1 MNIVLIGATS
11 GIGLDIA
18 EKLSMQKHNLYIGSS
33 NEDKLNE
40 VKSKLNCSG
49 TQIDVSDI
57 DNFEL
62 FFNQACNALDNIDV
76 IINCVG
82 SILLKPSHMAHKKE
96 ILDTYAL
103 NTFNSIGTIKY
114 GVNYLRKKGGSI
126 ILFSSAAASIG
137 LKNHDI
143 ISSAKGAINSLVK
156 SAAMSYANNNVRINA
171 IAPGLVDTPLS
182 SKITSNSSALDYSIQ
197 MHPIN
202 RIGKPQNITK
212 CVEWLIDKDSD
223 WITGQTITIDGG
235 LSTLKK

>member
-1 MNIVLIGATS
+1 MI
-11 GIGLDIA
+11 
-18 EKLSMQKHNLYIGSS
+18 NLLRAYW
-33 NEDKLNE
+33 
-40 VKSKLNCSG
+40 
-49 TQIDVSDI
+49 
-57 DNFEL
+57 
-62 FFNQACNALDNIDV
+62 
-76 IINCVG
+76 
-82 SILLKPSHMAHKKE
+82 HK
-96 ILDTYAL
+96 
-103 NTFNSIGTIKY
+103 IK
-114 GVNYLRKKGGSI
+114 VTMEGSI

>member
-11 GIGLDIA
+11 GIGLAIL
-18 EKLSMQKHNLYIGSS
+18 EKLSGTQNNFFIGSS
-33 NEDKLNE
+33 NQEKLNA
-40 VKSKLNCSG
+40 VKSRVNCRG
-49 TQIDVSDI
+49 TLIDVSDM
-57 DNFEL
+57 DNFES
-62 FFNQACNALDNIDV
+62 FFKEANDTLENINV

-82 SILLKPSHMAHKKE
+82 SIMLKPSHMARKKE
-96 ILDTYAL
+96 ILETYAL

-114 GVNYLRKKGGSI
+114 GVSYLRQKGGSI

-156 SAAMSYANNNVRINA
+156 SAAMSYASSNIRINA

-182 SKITSNSSALDYSIQ
+182 SRITSNSSALDYSTK

-202 RIGKPQNITK
+202 RIGKPKNITK
-212 CVEWLIDKDSD
+212 CIEWLIDEDSD

-235 LSTLKK
+235 LSTLKS